1 MSLLQNQQSPVI
13 LPSFIPHHFRP
24 MLQLPLLDHQ
34 LNIQQRN
41 GRASV
46 FDPVRKRWVV
56 LTPEE
61 HVRQLLLLHLLEIHA
76 YPLSLI
82 AVEKGLMVGT
92 RRKRFD
98 LVVYGRHDHQP
109 WLLAECKAPD
119 VPLTESVLHQLL
131 DYHNQLQGRYWLI
144 TNGHQHFCADAADA
158 ASINW
163 LQALPAYDL

>member
-1 MSLLQNQQSPVI
+1 
-13 LPSFIPHHFRP
+13 

-46 FDPVRKRWVV
+46 FDPVRKLWVV

-61 HVRQLLLLHLLEIHA
+61 HVRQLLLLHLLETHA

-98 LVVYGRHDHQP
+98 LVVYDRHNHQP

-119 VPLTESVLHQLL
+119 VTINDATLHQLL
-131 DYHNQLQGRYWLI
+131 DYHNQLQCRYWLI
-144 TNGHQHFCADAADA
+144 TNGHLHFCADAVH
-158 ASINW
+158 ASQIHW
-163 LQALPAYDL
+163 LQALPPYDL